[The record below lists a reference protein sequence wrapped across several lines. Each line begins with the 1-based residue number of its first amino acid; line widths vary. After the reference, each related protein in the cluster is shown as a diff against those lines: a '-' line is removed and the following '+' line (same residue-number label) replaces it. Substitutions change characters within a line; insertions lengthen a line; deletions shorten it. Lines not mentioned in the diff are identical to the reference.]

1 MTQDEEWIAA
11 LVARDQLMM
20 LCFIGVAAFSLNWF
34 VWPLP
39 RAREVMTWIAIAVM
53 ITILAVRLVWR
64 E

>member
-1 MTQDEEWIAA
+1 MTQEEEWIAA

-34 VWPLP
+34 VWP

-53 ITILAVRLVWR
+53 ITILAVRIMWR

>member
-1 MTQDEEWIAA
+1 MSQSEWRAVLA
-11 LVARDQLMM
+11 ARDQLMM
-20 LCFIGVAAFSLNWF
+20 VCFLSVAAFSLNWF

-53 ITILAVRLVWR
+53 IAILAVRLMWR